1 MNTLLAV
8 ISGQGVIHILLWL
21 IVVGLIFW
29 LLTWLIAYVG
39 LPEPFAKV
47 VRIILGVAAVILI
60 INALLALVGSPL
72 IAF

>member
-21 IVVGLIFW
+21 IVVGLIF
-29 LLTWLIAYVG
+29 LLLDWLIRYVG

-47 VRIILGVAAVILI
+47 ARIILGV
-60 INALLALVGSPL
+60 LLP
-72 IAF
+72 